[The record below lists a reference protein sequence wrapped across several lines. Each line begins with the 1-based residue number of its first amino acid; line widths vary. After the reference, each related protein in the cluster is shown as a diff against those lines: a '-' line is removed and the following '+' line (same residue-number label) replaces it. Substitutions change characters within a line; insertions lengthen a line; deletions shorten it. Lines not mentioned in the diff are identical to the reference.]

1 MSILLGCT
9 YMCTIWVIVTADE
22 ARSSVK
28 VLSLHRGRRVH
39 SYNSCRFEYLSIGN
53 SKVMQRLRHG
63 QPEGS
68 RENMRRGEKEEPR
81 QAEISRLGTE
91 TTCIFFSDTGVWITL
106 QEDGRSVVLLLS
118 FLWVSI
124 KLTHSRACSLP
135 QLRLRFRHVGYL
147 GILNL

>member
-1 MSILLGCT
+1 M
-9 YMCTIWVIVTADE
+9 TADE

-28 VLSLHRGRRVH
+28 VLSIHRGRRVH

-91 TTCIFFSDTGVWITL
+91 TNVSSSATL
-106 QEDGRSVVLLLS
+106 GSESHSRRMVDLLS
-118 FLWVSI
+118 
-124 KLTHSRACSLP
+124 CSCHFFECP
-135 QLRLRFRHVGYL
+135 
-147 GILNL
+147 